1 MQYKAERS
9 SQSGSIVHRSLST
22 RPRQFVTLVVLLVIF
37 FAFFGRLLISFG
49 RLLVGLILGVSRVVR
64 ELLPDGLE
72 ESFALMRVG

>member
-9 SQSGSIVHRSLST
+9 SQSGSIVHLSLST
-22 RPRQFVTLVVLLVIF
+22 RPRQFVTLVVLGIF